1 MRLVSKEA
9 SEVMKV
15 GSLVFDRHYGQGIVL
30 ENKPY
35 DASAYKAME
44 RMPWVRVLFP
54 QMAHMASR
62 GVVKLAGR
70 DQVKGL
76 KVISE

>member
-1 MRLVSKEA
+1 
-9 SEVMKV
+9 MKV
-15 GSLVFDRHYGQGIVL
+15 GSLVYDRHYGHGIVI
-30 ENKPY
+30 EDKPY
-35 DASAYKAME
+35 DASAYKAMN
-44 RMPWVRVLFP
+44 RMPWVRVHFP